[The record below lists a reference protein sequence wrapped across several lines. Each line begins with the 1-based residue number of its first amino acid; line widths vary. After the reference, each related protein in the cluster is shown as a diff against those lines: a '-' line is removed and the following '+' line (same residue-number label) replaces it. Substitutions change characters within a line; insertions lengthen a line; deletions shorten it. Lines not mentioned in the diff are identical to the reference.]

1 MFPLPLRQLCIT
13 LACLGSS
20 FTVAS
25 AQDDAERTPN
35 ESAWYLGY
43 DGFRMLLE
51 ERGLTVRSDLD
62 SITQRPRETI
72 VVCLGDLSGI
82 SLSEWR
88 TLRRFVI
95 AGGALLIASEQ
106 TGYIPGIGRIL
117 AGPVATRQES
127 AIYHQYP
134 DCLRITDLNS
144 NHLLTRDLRNLV
156 LNQTGWLAPSS
167 GSGLTWETVARLP
180 PGCDPPSANRQP
192 VVAVGSDPNSPDGLI
207 ILTADQSLFSDGML
221 WHGDNSVF
229 AIRVTEQLTQ
239 NRRRWLIALN
249 NGVPLPSYLAELR
262 AKEEARTPAV
272 PPQLPENLPLPEP
285 RLKTMLR
292 FANAAIDEVQQSNL
306 LNESL
311 RDHPRRMG
319 PVAWSLT
326 LLVLL
331 LILFAIWIVWKLAQK
346 SSQLFPLRQTR
357 FMQSMYGVVSAKQV
371 AASDF
376 SSAVETLA
384 RDVCRDISG
393 SQDPADW
400 GRITQSGPLPPRLS
414 RASRTLLPELV
425 QFATHGC
432 RVQISLRKFRNI
444 GRAVQEI
451 RQLLAALPTHSTTGT
466 TV

>member
-1 MFPLPLRQLCIT
+1 MFPLPLRHLCVT

-20 FTVAS
+20 FTVAT
-25 AQDDAERTPN
+25 AQEDAERPSN

-51 ERGLTVRSDLD
+51 ERGLTVRADLG

-88 TLRRFVI
+88 KLRRFVES
-95 AGGALLIASEQ
+95 GGALLIASEQ
-106 TGYIPGIGRIL
+106 TSSIPGIGRIL
-117 AGPVATRQES
+117 AGPVSTWQES
-127 AIYHQYP
+127 AIYHQFR
-134 DCLRITDLNS
+134 DCLRITDLS
-144 NHLLTRDLRNLV
+144 STHPLTRDLRNLI
-156 LNQTGWLAPSS
+156 LNQTGWIALSS
-167 GSGLTWETVARLP
+167 DSDLNWETAAWLP
-180 PGCDPPSANRQP
+180 PACSPRAASSQP
-192 VVAVGSDPNSPDGLI
+192 VVAVGSDPKSRDGLI

-221 WHGDNSVF
+221 WHGDNSIF
-229 AIRVTEQLTQ
+229 AIRVTEQLTRG
-239 NRRRWLIALN
+239 RRRWLIALN

-262 AKEEARTPAV
+262 AEEEARKPAS
-272 PPQLPENLPLPEP
+272 PPQLPENLPQPEP
-285 RLKTMLR
+285 GLKTMLKV
-292 FANAAIDEVQQSNL
+292 ANAIIDEVQQSNL

-326 LLVLL
+326 LLLLL
-331 LILFAIWIVWKLAQK
+331 LILFAIWILWKMVQK

-393 SQDPADW
+393 SQNPVDW
-400 GRITQSGPLPPRLS
+400 GRALQSGPLPLRLS

-432 RVQISLRKFRNI
+432 RVPISLRKFRNI

-451 RQLLAALPTHSTTGT
+451 RHLMVALPTHTTAGT